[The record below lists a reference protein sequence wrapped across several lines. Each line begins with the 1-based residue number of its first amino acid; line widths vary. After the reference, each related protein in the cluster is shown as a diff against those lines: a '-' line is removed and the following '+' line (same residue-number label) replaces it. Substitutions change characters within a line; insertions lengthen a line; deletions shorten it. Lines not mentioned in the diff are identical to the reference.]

1 MGSLSAAREC
11 EAAKRAALRDFAAVR
26 DGNTQVM
33 AVITT
38 MRDLLVRRED
48 IYESVTPDTAACQQF
63 LEELSTSM
71 TQLRGAMS
79 SGPWMTFV
87 HGAGGLKPL
96 KRLLG
101 KLIYMPVKLA
111 RDVAAANSG
120 GADGLELG
128 AVCTNRQYA
137 AFMVALMKF
146 AMKTDFNMRQ
156 VAQRV
161 APPVDMGPV
170 PSWATDAYAAMGRIT
185 ERQRAERGT
194 VRVVGTAARRRS
206 SSPVAGMISHA
217 IAERLRA
224 FLAEEASSSGGSG
237 SGGGGGSGRAAA
249 AATSAADSA
258 ANGAVNR

>member
-1 MGSLSAAREC
+1 MGSLSAPREC

-26 DGNTQVM
+26 DANTQVM

-38 MRDLLVRRED
+38 IRDLLVRRED

-63 LEELSTSM
+63 LEELSTNM

-137 AFMVALMKF
+137 AFIIALMKF
-146 AMKTDFNMRQ
+146 ALKTDFNIRM
-156 VAQRV
+156 VARRMT
-161 APPVDMGPV
+161 PPVDMGPV
-170 PSWATDAYAAMGRIT
+170 PSWATDAYAAMDRIT

-194 VRVVGTAARRRS
+194 DRGGVRAVGTAASRRS
-206 SSPVAGMISHA
+206 ASPTADFISRA
-217 IAERLRA
+217 IAERLRT
-224 FLAEEASSSGGSG
+224 FLAEEGG
-237 SGGGGGSGRAAA
+237 SGGGGGGEAAA
-249 AATSAADSA
+249 EPTAS
-258 ANGAVNR
+258 NGAVNR